1 MVYPPGPSDFRGGNA
16 LLVSLKE
23 AKKYLRV
30 DHDDDDTII
39 RKLIRTAEAICE
51 GTLRKPVEPIPI
63 NKVAVLF
70 AVAYLYEHR
79 ENTDMD
85 ELTRML
91 RYILATEREVAF

>member
-1 MVYPPGPSDFRGGNA
+1 MIVTLN
-16 LLVSLKE
+16 E

-30 DHDDDDTII
+30 DHDDDDAII
-39 RKLIRTAEAICE
+39 RKFIRAAETLCE
-51 GTLRKPVEPIPI
+51 GTLRKAVEPLPI
-63 NKVAVLF
+63 NKVAALF

-79 ENTDMD
+79 ESADMG

>member
-1 MVYPPGPSDFRGGNA
+1 MIVT
-16 LLVSLKE
+16 LKE

-30 DHDDDDTII
+30 DFDDDDSII
-39 RKLIRTAEAICE
+39 RKFIKTAETLCE
-51 GTLRKPVEPIPI
+51 WTLRKPVEPLPI

-70 AVAYLYEHR
+70 TVAYLYEHR
-79 ENTDMD
+79 ENADMN

>member
-1 MVYPPGPSDFRGGNA
+1 M
-16 LLVSLKE
+16 LVSLKE

-39 RKLIRTAEAICE
+39 RKFIRAAETLCE
-51 GTLRKPVEPIPI
+51 GTLRKAVEPVPI
-63 NKVAVLF
+63 TRVAVLF

-79 ENTDMD
+79 ESADMD

-91 RYILATEREVAF
+91 RHILATEREVAF

>member
-1 MVYPPGPSDFRGGNA
+1 MIVT
-16 LLVSLKE
+16 LKE
-23 AKKYLRV
+23 AKQYLRV
-30 DHDDDDTII
+30 DHDEEDAFI
-39 RKLIRTAEAICE
+39 RKLIKAAETLCE
-51 GTLRKPVEPIPI
+51 GTLRKPAEPIPI

-79 ENTDMD
+79 ENADMD

>member
-1 MVYPPGPSDFRGGNA
+1 MIVT
-16 LLVSLKE
+16 LKE

-39 RKLIRTAEAICE
+39 RKFIKAAETLCE
-51 GTLRKPVEPIPI
+51 GTLRKPVEPLPI
-63 NKVAVLF
+63 TKVAALF

-79 ENTDMD
+79 ENADMG

-91 RYILATEREVAF
+91 RYILAAEREVAF

>member
-1 MVYPPGPSDFRGGNA
+1 MIVT
-16 LLVSLKE
+16 LKE

-30 DHDDDDTII
+30 DFDDDDSII
-39 RKLIRTAEAICE
+39 RKLIHTAETLCE
-51 GTLRKPVEPIPI
+51 GTLRKPVEPLPI

-79 ENTDMD
+79 ENADMD

-91 RYILATEREVAF
+91 RYIRAAEREVAF

>member
-1 MVYPPGPSDFRGGNA
+1 MIVT
-16 LLVSLKE
+16 LKE

-30 DHDDDDTII
+30 DFEDDDSII
-39 RKLIRTAEAICE
+39 HKFIKTAETLCE
-51 GTLRKPVEPIPI
+51 GTLRKPMEPLPV

-70 AVAYLYEHR
+70 TVSYLYEHR
-79 ENTDMD
+79 ENADMG

>member
-1 MVYPPGPSDFRGGNA
+1 MIVTLN
-16 LLVSLKE
+16 E

-39 RKLIRTAEAICE
+39 RKFIKAAETLCE
-51 GTLRKPVEPIPI
+51 GTLRKPVEQLPI
-63 NKVAVLF
+63 NKVAALF

-79 ENTDMD
+79 ENADMD

>member
-1 MVYPPGPSDFRGGNA
+1 MIVT
-16 LLVSLKE
+16 LKE

-30 DHDDDDTII
+30 DHDDEDTII
-39 RKLIRTAEAICE
+39 RKLIHTAESLCE
-51 GTLRKPVEPIPI
+51 GTLRKPAEPLPI
-63 NKVAVLF
+63 TKVAVLF

-79 ENTDMD
+79 EDADMD

>member
-1 MVYPPGPSDFRGGNA
+1 MIVT
-16 LLVSLKE
+16 LKE

-30 DHDDDDTII
+30 DYDDDDSVI
-39 RKLIRTAEAICE
+39 RKFIQTAEALCE
-51 GTLRKPVEPIPI
+51 GTLRKPVERLPI
-63 NKVAVLF
+63 NKVAALF

-79 ENTDMD
+79 EDADMD

>member
-1 MVYPPGPSDFRGGNA
+1 M
-16 LLVSLKE
+16 LVSLKE

-30 DHDDDDTII
+30 DHDDEDTII
-39 RKLIRTAEAICE
+39 RKLIRTAEALCE
-51 GTLRKPVEPIPI
+51 GTLRKAVEPIPI
-63 NKVAVLF
+63 NKVAALF

-79 ENTDMD
+79 ESADMN

>member
-1 MVYPPGPSDFRGGNA
+1 MIVT
-16 LLVSLKE
+16 LKE

-30 DHDDDDTII
+30 DHDDDDSII
-39 RKLIRTAEAICE
+39 RKLVHTAETLCE
-51 GTLRKPVEPIPI
+51 GTLRKPAEPLPI

-79 ENTDMD
+79 EKADMD

>member
-1 MVYPPGPSDFRGGNA
+1 M
-16 LLVSLKE
+16 LEVSILIVTLKE

-30 DHDDDDTII
+30 DHDDEDTILRKFI
-39 RKLIRTAEAICE
+39 RAAETLCE
-51 GTLRKPVEPIPI
+51 GPLRKPAEPLPI
-63 NKVAVLF
+63 TKVAVLF

-79 ENTDMD
+79 EDADMD

>member
-1 MVYPPGPSDFRGGNA
+1 MIVT
-16 LLVSLKE
+16 LKE

-39 RKLIRTAEAICE
+39 RKFIRAAETLCA
-51 GTLRKPVEPIPI
+51 GTLRKPVKPLPI

-70 AVAYLYEHR
+70 AVAYLYENR
-79 ENTDMD
+79 ESADMD

>member
-1 MVYPPGPSDFRGGNA
+1 MIVTP
-16 LLVSLKE
+16 KE

-30 DHDDDDTII
+30 DFDDDDT
-39 RKLIRTAEAICE
+39 LIRTFIHTAQTLCE
-51 GTLRKPVEPIPI
+51 GTLRKAVEPLPI

-79 ENTDMD
+79 ENADMD

-91 RYILATEREVAF
+91 RYILATEREAAF

>member
-1 MVYPPGPSDFRGGNA
+1 MIVT
-16 LLVSLKE
+16 LKE

-30 DHDDDDTII
+30 DFEDDDSII
-39 RKLIRTAEAICE
+39 HKFIKTAETLCE
-51 GTLRKPVEPIPI
+51 GTLRKPVEPLPI

-70 AVAYLYEHR
+70 TVSYLYEHR
-79 ENTDMD
+79 ESADMD

>member
-1 MVYPPGPSDFRGGNA
+1 MIVT
-16 LLVSLKE
+16 LKE

-30 DHDDDDTII
+30 DYDDDDTII
-39 RKLIRTAEAICE
+39 RKLVHSAETLCE
-51 GTLRKPVEPIPI
+51 GTLRKAVEPVPI

-70 AVAYLYEHR
+70 TVAYLYEHR
-79 ENTDMD
+79 EDADMD

>member
-1 MVYPPGPSDFRGGNA
+1 M
-16 LLVSLKE
+16 LVSLKE

-30 DHDDDDTII
+30 DHGDDDTII
-39 RKLIRTAEAICE
+39 RKFIRAAETLCE
-51 GTLRKPVEPIPI
+51 GTLRKPAEPLPI
-63 NKVAVLF
+63 TKVAVLF

-79 ENTDMD
+79 EDADMD